1 MPGLQLTA
9 DCEDCQDA
17 HGLMADAPAL
27 ADLCRRLL
35 ADAGLTVLGERC
47 HAFEGGGVTGLW
59 LLAESHLA
67 VHTWPELGSVSL
79 DLYVCNWQHD
89 HSAAAQRVVDALVRA
104 LGAGRVSQQQL
115 VRGPRQP
122 AVSQPSDDDLRRQA
136 TT

>member
-9 DCEDCQDA
+9 DGEDCRDPN
-17 HGLMADAPAL
+17 GLMADAPAL
-27 ADLCRRLL
+27 AGLCRRLL
-35 ADAGLTVLGERC
+35 AEAGLTVLGERC
-47 HAFEGGGVTGLW
+47 HAFDGGGVTGLW

-89 HSAAAQRVVDALVRA
+89 HSAAAQRVVDALVQA
-104 LGAGRVSQQQL
+104 FGAQRVRLQRL
-115 VRGPRQP
+115 ERGPRQP
-122 AVSQPSDDDLRRQA
+122 AVSQPADDDLRRQA